1 VRRATARLDRLIR
14 REPARPGR
22 HMSFRDR
29 VRVQSGWHTHTSP
42 GSDFASAAGRIAP
55 RALIEAR
62 AGFELLGPIL

>member
-1 VRRATARLDRLIR
+1 
-14 REPARPGR
+14 
-22 HMSFRDR
+22 MSFRDR